1 MHQARLVQTL
11 PPAGHFIFV
20 NFTWFCSFVRPTQK
34 ELGPFSENLST
45 RLSVITWCHGGHIGV
60 PNKLILW
67 ELDSSYVKN
76 FSCSHKFAWMLATW
90 ENTLYT
96 KNVKFE
102 RDLWTTN
109 EEYMQ
114 SRLILQTFGLNCR
127 IPCHLFACHWIRIA
141 SIVLCFVLQRTPT
154 NENNGGTLFGGVFSS
169 CSSMLTF
176 WCGRQE
182 EPAVLISRLIIT
194 HASHVRNQLSFGLP
208 LECIER
214 NLITRFWTFKHS
226 QSDHACF
233 YHL

>member
-1 MHQARLVQTL
+1 MMSRR
-11 PPAGHFIFV
+11 PY
-20 NFTWFCSFVRPTQK
+20 WCSKQ
-34 ELGPFSENLST
+34 
-45 RLSVITWCHGGHIGV
+45 
-60 PNKLILW
+60 ILW

-176 WCGRQE
+176 WCGQQE

-226 QSDHACF
+226 QSRVFLPFVTWNLVIIIIVFIEDINF
-233 YHL
+233 TDKWFTKESSKIKKRTKRKNKD

>member
-1 MHQARLVQTL
+1 MMSRR
-11 PPAGHFIFV
+11 PY
-20 NFTWFCSFVRPTQK
+20 WCSKQ
-34 ELGPFSENLST
+34 
-45 RLSVITWCHGGHIGV
+45 
-60 PNKLILW
+60 ILW

-90 ENTLYT
+90 VNTLYT

-194 HASHVRNQLSFGLP
+194 HASRVRNQLSFGLP
-208 LECIER
+208 LR
-214 NLITRFWTFKHS
+214 MNGMYRT
-226 QSDHACF
+226 
-233 YHL
+233 

>member
-1 MHQARLVQTL
+1 MTSRR
-11 PPAGHFIFV
+11 PY
-20 NFTWFCSFVRPTQK
+20 WCSKQ
-34 ELGPFSENLST
+34 
-45 RLSVITWCHGGHIGV
+45 
-60 PNKLILW
+60 ILW

>member
-1 MHQARLVQTL
+1 MMSRR
-11 PPAGHFIFV
+11 PY
-20 NFTWFCSFVRPTQK
+20 WCSKQ
-34 ELGPFSENLST
+34 
-45 RLSVITWCHGGHIGV
+45 
-60 PNKLILW
+60 ILW

-76 FSCSHKFAWMLATW
+76 FSCSHKFAWLLATW

-176 WCGRQE
+176 WCGQQE

-226 QSDHACF
+226 QSRVFLPFVTWNLVIIIIVFIEDINF
-233 YHL
+233 TDKWFTKESSKIKKEQKGKIKTNIWIYKN

>member
-1 MHQARLVQTL
+1 MMSRR
-11 PPAGHFIFV
+11 PY
-20 NFTWFCSFVRPTQK
+20 WCSKQ
-34 ELGPFSENLST
+34 
-45 RLSVITWCHGGHIGV
+45 
-60 PNKLILW
+60 ILW

-76 FSCSHKFAWMLATW
+76 FSCSHKFAW
-90 ENTLYT
+90 TLYT